1 MHYACI
7 IKNYVLLLHHQT
19 RTIKYFSI
27 MAYISTEQVK
37 EIRQNLKKEF
47 PNLKFSVK
55 RLYYSKVQVSILSG
69 NIDFGTTY
77 KNCTHETDGVFGKIN
92 QIVNKGNFNNSD
104 SMTDYFH
111 VGFYTEISIGRW
123 DYSYVLK
130 K

>member
-1 MHYACI
+1 MYFACI
-7 IKNYVLLLHHQT
+7 IKIYILLLHHQT
-19 RTIKYFSI
+19 RTIKHFSI

-55 RLYYSKVQVSILSG
+55 RLYYSKVHVSILSG

-77 KNCTHETDGVFGKIN
+77 KNCTHVTDGIFNKIN
-92 QIVNKGNFNNSD
+92 QIVNKGNFDNSD

-123 DYSYVLK
+123 DYSYVFK